1 LKKPVPV
8 DWFRNL
14 PEDEQEKFKELLRSS
29 HRVLGRQKKI
39 LEQRLV
45 DLEIKE
51 VAEAS
56 YENPAWAYKQAHLN
70 GRRAAIHDLLKLL
83 DFLED

>member
-1 LKKPVPV
+1 VKAVSV
-8 DWFRNL
+8 EWFKNL
-14 PEDEQEKFKELLRSS
+14 AEGDQEKFKELLKSS
-29 HRVLGRQKKI
+29 HRVLGRQKQI

-51 VAEAS
+51 VAEAA

-70 GRRAAIHDLLKLL
+70 GRRAEIHSLLKLL